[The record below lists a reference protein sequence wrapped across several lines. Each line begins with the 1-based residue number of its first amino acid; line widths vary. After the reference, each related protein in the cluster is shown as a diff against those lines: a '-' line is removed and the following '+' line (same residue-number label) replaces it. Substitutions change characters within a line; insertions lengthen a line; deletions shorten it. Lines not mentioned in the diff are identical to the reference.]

1 METGKTWNR
10 RKVLVAVA
18 AAGLSWAGLSGR
30 NSQAQTHNLKA
41 AYNKFASM
49 FQYFAAK
56 EQKFFEAEGIKVE
69 DAFTPPPVAI
79 PGLLSGQFDLAFHN
93 ILDIAQINLKGS
105 SVKILFPGAM
115 LTDKFPYAQLVVPAG
130 STIKTARDL
139 EGKKIGVALLRSAID
154 LDVTIWLAANGV
166 DPKKVTFVGTGIDG
180 VVPTIKSKQVDAA
193 YVIEPAL
200 TVIKGQKLGEV
211 IAVPPAAQT
220 GGGYMSTGY
229 IARESWIERNP
240 ELAQAIVRALD
251 KATQWLAA
259 NPKEV
264 PGLISRNSG
273 IPDALAQQ
281 MVLPGTTR
289 MVRRENIQPYLDAAA
304 KFGFIEKTVNAC
316 GLLSKYCPQSC

>member
-1 METGKTWNR
+1 MGAGNWTR
-10 RKVLVAVA
+10 RRILAAGA
-18 AAGLSWAGLSGR
+18 AAGLSWAGLNSR
-30 NSQAQTHNLKA
+30 NSQAQTFGLKA
-41 AYNKFASM
+41 AYNRFASQ

-79 PGLLSGQFDLAFHN
+79 PGLLSGQYDLAFHN

-105 SVKILFPGAM
+105 SVKILYPGAM

-130 STIKTARDL
+130 STVKTAKDL
-139 EGKKIGVALLRSAID
+139 EGKKIGVAFLRSSID

-166 DPKKVTFVGTGIDG
+166 DPKKVTFIGTGIDG

-200 TVIKGQKLGEV
+200 TVIKGQKLGEA
-211 IAVPPAAQT
+211 IAVPPASQT
-220 GGGYMSTGY
+220 GGGYMATGY

-240 ELAQAIVRALD
+240 DLAQAIVRALD
-251 KATQWLAA
+251 KATQWLIA
-259 NPKEV
+259 NQQEI

-273 IPDALAQQ
+273 IPEPLARQ
-281 MVLPGTTR
+281 MILPGTTR
-289 MVRRENIQPYLDAAA
+289 MVRKADIQPYLDAAA
-304 KFGFIEKTVNAC
+304 KFGFIDRSLDAC
-316 GLLSKYCPQSC
+316 SLVSKFCPQAC